1 MCFGP
6 LVCGTE
12 YEACCRLNLDV
23 AGQRIR
29 NVETSSVGTVPLR
42 LVLVVVV
49 HSNMDDTTPH
59 SEHRFP
65 APSSK
70 PVLGLSLGFPISS
83 VTVKVQPP
91 ASVYDSDPWRK
102 GAGKRGS
109 PSLQSAL

>member
-49 HSNMDDTTPH
+49 HSNMDDITPNKQKQN
-59 SEHRFP
+59 SDFP
-65 APSSK
+65 RVIHLLK
-70 PVLGLSLGFPISS
+70 
-83 VTVKVQPP
+83 TER
-91 ASVYDSDPWRK
+91 RK
-102 GAGKRGS
+102 KGKKIY
-109 PSLQSAL
+109 